1 MFGSEKKHFTNVI
14 KNESVGELLL
24 WRYPVEDFNTG
35 STLIVMPG
43 ETAVFVHGGIVE
55 QVFENGTFTLST
67 ENYPFISRLRTVF
80 SGSVSTFNCVVYFF
94 RKSHSEEIL
103 WGTASPIQ
111 VRDKVLGIAT
121 KIRGRGSYKVQIEN
135 PALFLEKLVG
145 NTVSFQ
151 SQVELNKYFGNEFQ
165 SKIKS
170 AITKT
175 LNETDV
181 ELLGLESRL
190 DEFGKSIEPFMNEI
204 LADYGLKC
212 VRFAISALTIEDSE
226 LRERFDSIGMDAYA
240 KLKSAQ
246 ADKAVMQTL
255 GEDWGKQQ
263 AATILTNISN
273 NQGSGGLA
281 AVGAGIGMGA
291 TAGNAFGALASQM
304 FAPNSIPTMQNQAS
318 SQNTA
323 TSTDDPIEKL
333 SKLKKMLDAGLIE
346 QSEYDAKKS
355 EILSAM

>member
-1 MFGSEKKHFTNVI
+1 M
-14 KNESVGELLL
+14 L
-24 WRYPVEDFNTG
+24 WRHPVEDFNTG
-35 STLIVMPG
+35 STLVVMPG
-43 ETAVFVHGGIVE
+43 ETALFVHGGVVE

-67 ENYPFISRLRTVF
+67 ENYPFISRIRTLF
-80 SGSVSTFNCVVYFF
+80 SGGVSTFNCVVYFF
-94 RKSHSEEIL
+94 QKAHSAEIL

-121 KIRGRGSYKVQIEN
+121 KIKGRGSYKIQIEN
-135 PALFLEKLVG
+135 PAVFLEKLVG
-145 NTVSFQ
+145 NMVSFQ
-151 SQVELNKYFGNEFQ
+151 TQTELNKYFANEFQ

-181 ELLGLESRL
+181 ELLGLESSL
-190 DEFGKSIEPFMNEI
+190 DEFGESIEPFMNEI
-204 LADYGLKC
+204 LSDYGLKC
-212 VRFAISALTIEDSE
+212 IRFIVSALTIEDSE
-226 LRERFDSIGMDAYA
+226 LRERFDSIGMEAYA

-263 AATILTNISN
+263 VANILTNISN

-281 AVGAGIGMGA
+281 AVGAGISMGA
-291 TAGNAFGALASQM
+291 TAANTFGAMASQL
-304 FAPNSIPTMQNQAS
+304 FTANTVPTMQNQTT

-323 TSTDDPIEKL
+323 TSTDDPLEKL
-333 SKLKKMLDAGLIE
+333 SKLKKMLQAGLIE

-355 EILSAM
+355 EILNAM